1 MVEGF
6 KKSKIQLYAV
16 YKRVALY
23 LRTKDGKFSDIRNF
37 MYEKNLLL
45 IQLNKV
51 RLRAFA
57 LRLRGKEERPP
68 SLPLFNTVDRQ
79 QKEIKSTLCWKRR
92 EVISAYNVW
101 CHDRKPHI
109 TS

>member
-1 MVEGF
+1 M
-6 KKSKIQLYAV
+6 K
-16 YKRVALY
+16 
-23 LRTKDGKFSDIRNF
+23 
-37 MYEKNLLL
+37 KNLLV

-57 LRLRGKEERPP
+57 LRLRGKEECPP
-68 SLPLFNTVDRQ
+68 SLPLFNTVGVLARGARQ